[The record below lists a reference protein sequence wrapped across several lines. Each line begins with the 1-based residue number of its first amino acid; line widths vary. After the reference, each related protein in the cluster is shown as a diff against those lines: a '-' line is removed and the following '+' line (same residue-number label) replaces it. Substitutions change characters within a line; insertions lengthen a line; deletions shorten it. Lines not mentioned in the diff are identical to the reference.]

1 MTKIAIEAVMARAK
15 SAADGTGQ
23 NLTYEAMG
31 PGGREAFMIE
41 CLTDNSSRA
50 FGRVKDVLSKNGCR
64 IAPVAF
70 MFEKKGLIVVEP
82 VREAGASFDNLF
94 ELAVEGGAEDV
105 KEVDGD
111 EGIEW
116 EIHAPS
122 NALASLTS
130 LLSSPSHASAF
141 SIRSSELAYIPT
153 DPIPSDSVDEE
164 KAESIMKVVDLLEAE
179 TDVVKVWTNLADG

>member
-1 MTKIAIEAVMARAK
+1 
-15 SAADGTGQ
+15 
-23 NLTYEAMG
+23 MG
-31 PGGREAFMIE
+31 FVFR
-41 CLTDNSSRA
+41 
-50 FGRVKDVLSKNGCR
+50 CR

-116 EIHAPS
+116 EVCVFTPCNS
-122 NALASLTS
+122 
-130 LLSSPSHASAF
+130 
-141 SIRSSELAYIPT
+141 R
-153 DPIPSDSVDEE
+153 
-164 KAESIMKVVDLLEAE
+164 
-179 TDVVKVWTNLADG
+179 